1 MICCF
6 NARFRPG
13 QVYDASA
20 VEDSVYSPR
29 RRLFSFPVSGI
40 WLVNIE
46 DEM

>member
-13 QVYDASA
+13 QDYDASA
-20 VEDSVYSPR
+20 VEDSSPSPGV
-29 RRLFSFPVSGI
+29 RLFSSVTGV

-46 DEM
+46 DCI